1 MDVRIYQPA
10 KNAMQSGRGNSRQWV
25 VEYEPGEAKR
35 ADALMGWIGSGDMR
49 GQLELSFDSRDEA
62 VAYAE
67 RNGLSYHVREPNLR
81 RSRPKNY
88 ADNFRYDRVD

>member
-1 MDVRIYQPA
+1 
-10 KNAMQSGRGNSRQWV
+10 
-25 VEYEPGEAKR
+25 
-35 ADALMGWIGSGDMR
+35 MGWIGSGDTR
-49 GQLELSFDSRDEA
+49 AQLTLKFDSRDEA

-88 ADNFRYDRVD
+88 ADNFRYDKIS